1 MNNANRGKQQKGKEC
16 RFLQE
21 NWKYQRNVSSRN
33 GHNKDRNG
41 KDLIEAEEIKKSWKE
56 YTEEGYKKAINDP
69 DNHNGAV
76 SHSEPDILECEVKW
90 TLGSIAV
97 NKASGGDGNP
107 SRTI

>member
-1 MNNANRGKQQKGKEC
+1 MG
-16 RFLQE
+16 F
-21 NWKYQRNVSSRN
+21 SR
-33 GHNKDRNG
+33 
-41 KDLIEAEEIKKSWKE
+41 KE

-97 NKASGGDGNP
+97 NKASGCDGIP
-107 SRTI
+107 IELFKTLKDDALKVLHSICQHIWKTQQWP